1 MRALRTLP
9 VSRSCLEPRHRFE
22 VRILAL
28 GVILQKIVFSAV
40 RLKAKLV
47 AHTVYCEKVPR
58 VRRVALQFLWKPQ
71 HVVVYS
77 PRAGVVLVPPSFIEK
92 FIPRNHAMGVP
103 CQELQCLKFLWSN
116 ADFLA
121 ATSNLGFEK
130 STVTSAKTY
139 TSAPSGLK
147 RDTRLIDARRR
158 ATSFVGAHFQNHA
171 RKIPDAV
178 DRESLRWVVPGGVSP
193 NHKRHQGTTSTTY
206 PSKEKAAAESSATGH
221 WSRSQFGC
229 WTVQGVGLFKVAAKV
244 VAAISFFPSAGL
256 PIDSHLRYHRVDSSE
271 SPCPFVKPT
280 NKSRSLCLARN
291 KLVFDWC
298 RHRSCLLGSHWGIPP
313 KVAGVRQNAPRRV
326 KYPTRSD
333 KSAHEIAI
341 RV

>member
-1 MRALRTLP
+1 
-9 VSRSCLEPRHRFE
+9 
-22 VRILAL
+22 
-28 GVILQKIVFSAV
+28 
-40 RLKAKLV
+40 
-47 AHTVYCEKVPR
+47 VYCEKVPR

-71 HVVVYS
+71 HVVVHS
-77 PRAGVVLVPPSFIEK
+77 SRAGVVLVPPSFIEK
-92 FIPRNHAMGVP
+92 FILRNHAMGVP

-178 DRESLRWVVPGGVSP
+178 DRESLRRVVPGGVSP

-206 PSKEKAAAESSATGH
+206 PSEEK
-221 WSRSQFGC
+221 SRCRIFRNGPLEPIAVRLLDCSRR
-229 WTVQGVGLFKVAAKV
+229 WTVQGCCQGGGCHKLF
-244 VAAISFFPSAGL
+244 SF
-256 PIDSHLRYHRVDSSE
+256 
-271 SPCPFVKPT
+271 
-280 NKSRSLCLARN
+280 
-291 KLVFDWC
+291 C
-298 RHRSCLLGSHWGIPP
+298 R
-313 KVAGVRQNAPRRV
+313 
-326 KYPTRSD
+326 
-333 KSAHEIAI
+333 IAD
-341 RV
+341 